1 MSYSYYEVYTYT
13 HRAFEGLG
21 FPYGADEDAA
31 FIITWL
37 ELYNLD
43 GVHLLAS
50 NINKFDQKYDGV
62 VDQMHSDN
70 LINLKNKSSLMVA
83 PGLIDY
89 LESKTKTTDNQIL
102 VLENCSYPIFF
113 IPVLANLLKKQ
124 IYTIVKISNNI
135 VCVMSENKISISD
148 KLLRNLEAQQSFSIS
163 LTKKNNF
170 FNNLDFN
177 IDLTNKKESL
187 SLGVDPKKKDWEK
200 ILQIASRIY
209 VPESDESREKG
220 AGGGDAN
227 D

>member
-1 MSYSYYEVYTYT
+1 MSYSYYEVYTNT
-13 HRAFEGLG
+13 LRVFEGLG

-62 VDQMHSDN
+62 VDQMNSDN

-163 LTKKNNF
+163 LAKKNNF
-170 FNNLDFN
+170 FNNLDIN

-187 SLGVDPKKKDWEK
+187 SLGLDPKKKRLGK
-200 ILQIASRIY
+200 NFTNCFSHLCS
-209 VPESDESREKG
+209 
-220 AGGGDAN
+220 
-227 D
+227 